1 MPCDNDETPMI
12 QVNLE
17 FVSTNDLLNE
27 LHKRYDS
34 SAFIAQRDAAED
46 DLMENFSMRGQERII
61 QGLTLSLIHR
71 CEVNI
76 RERTS
81 PSDY

>member
-1 MPCDNDETPMI
+1 MSP
-12 QVNLE
+12 VNLA
-17 FVSTNDLLNE
+17 FIATNDLLDE

-34 SAFIAQRDAAED
+34 SAFLAQRDAAEND
-46 DLMENFSMRGQERII
+46 HIENFSMRGQERII
-61 QGLTLSLIHR
+61 QGLAWSLIHR
-71 CEVNI
+71 CETNL